1 MIDTLAIIKKY
12 YTPGSLAYTS
22 LVTHCKLVAQ
32 KAVYFARKHPELAL
46 DITFV
51 EEAAMLHDI
60 GIFLTNA
67 PDIGCHGDKPYI
79 CHGYLGADLMRQ
91 EGLPKHA
98 LVCERHTGTGFT
110 RERIEQQG
118 LPLPHRD
125 MFPVTLEEKLITFAD
140 TFYSK
145 SNLTQEKTP
154 AQIRESLSRFGNEP
168 VQHFEEWS
176 RLFS

>member
-60 GIFLTNA
+60 GIFKIVIL
-67 PDIGCHGDKPYI
+67 DINDVLI
-79 CHGYLGADLMRQ
+79 FV
-91 EGLPKHA
+91 HA
-98 LVCERHTGTGFT
+98 VGQSERNCK
-110 RERIEQQG
+110 R
-118 LPLPHRD
+118 
-125 MFPVTLEEKLITFAD
+125 
-140 TFYSK
+140 
-145 SNLTQEKTP
+145 
-154 AQIRESLSRFGNEP
+154 NENCC
-168 VQHFEEWS
+168 S
-176 RLFS
+176 SAA